1 MTLYDDLLNAGLPVI
16 DAEEGTTPH
25 FSRILTLDEEDIRD
39 SIMNKPV
46 YDAKMAKKDIEEQ
59 FQNRIDRLTQ
69 IINVEKPDPFTQ
81 ADLEAMFDA
90 IQDMAQNQ
98 RAMMK
103 RIK

>member
-46 YDAKMAKKDIEEQ
+46 YDAKMAKKDIAEQ

-69 IINVEKPDPFTQ
+69 IATVAKPETFTQ
-81 ADLEAMFDA
+81 ADIGAMFDA
-90 IQDMAQNQ
+90 IQDMARNQ
-98 RAMMK
+98 RAIIK